1 MSLPDPSCI
10 GPASRHRRDA
20 DDAATQLN
28 RLQRL
33 DEGLTR
39 YVRRLIT
46 SRVGR
51 GRPLAAPDPAK
62 RDAMVT
68 VFRNAAGMPTTT
80 QAAWY

>member
-1 MSLPDPSCI
+1 
-10 GPASRHRRDA
+10 
-20 DDAATQLN
+20 
-28 RLQRL
+28 LQRL
-33 DEGLTR
+33 DEGLIR

-51 GRPLAAPDPAK
+51 GRPLAATHPAK

-80 QAAWY
+80 QAAWSYNAIIAMIAY